1 MVENDEALVNNF
13 EKVAEDL
20 LERCFYYPKQNI
32 NKWLRIIDYLMLFRT
47 DLLLKL

>member
-1 MVENDEALVNNF
+1 MDNDEALVNNF

-20 LERCFYYPKQNI
+20 LERCFYYPKMNI
-32 NKWLRIIDYLMLFRT
+32 KQWLRVVDYLMLFKT